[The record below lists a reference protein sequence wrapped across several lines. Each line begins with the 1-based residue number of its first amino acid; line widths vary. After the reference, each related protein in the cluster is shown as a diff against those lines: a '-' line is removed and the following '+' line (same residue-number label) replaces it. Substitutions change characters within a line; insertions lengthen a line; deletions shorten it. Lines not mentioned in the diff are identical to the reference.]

1 MDYHLC
7 RETNQG
13 LACPTDGSGVN
24 TILSG
29 TVAVKD
35 FYLSPGYLNGQGV
48 AVVRI
53 GVFSGKGRQRSG
65 VHHLSAHGDHAG
77 QRTVG
82 VCLGTVKEHGY
93 EYAKQYDGN
102 NDQTVPGSGACFSG

>member
-7 RETNQG
+7 RETDQR

-82 VCLGTVKEHGY
+82 VCLGAVEEHGHQHT
-93 EYAKQYDGN
+93 EEHDGG
-102 NDQTVPGSGACFSG
+102 DYQSVPEGRACFNG